1 MALLPLDFVNIPL
14 LSFDIH
20 CFFASFLKKERT
32 KTSRRISLIVIICY
46 SSLYYQITFFFL
58 PSLKN
63 NLVVLQYVCMC
74 VCSVTSVVSDYLRP
88 YRLQPAWLLCSWASP
103 GNNTRV
109 GCHFLLQENLPDPE
123 IEPASLV
130 SPSLAGRL
138 FTSEPPGNAHI
149 LIISKLY

>member
-1 MALLPLDFVNIPL
+1 MDPCNSQLHWGNGFSYKNKVAILRARGGLFLDGQCAGDKLLMALLPLDFVNIPL

-88 YRLQPAWLLCSWASP
+88 YRL
-103 GNNTRV
+103 
-109 GCHFLLQENLPDPE
+109 
-123 IEPASLV
+123 
-130 SPSLAGRL
+130 
-138 FTSEPPGNAHI
+138 
-149 LIISKLY
+149 